1 MARNLERS
9 QPSRK
14 ITQKI
19 LIACEGSK
27 TEPIYFKSIRNELR
41 LPTLEIIILPHQSKT
56 DPGNIIE
63 RLIEERQQMKNDKR
77 WTTNDT
83 AWAVFDGD
91 EHIEKSLANWQGA
104 INRANSQKINLAIT
118 NPCFELWYLIH
129 FQDHLAQIS
138 REKLLKLL
146 NKYIPDYD
154 KSMSLYP
161 QLLKPLTEQAI
172 QRAEKIAKQIK
183 RDQLDEYSNP
193 CCSDLPKLISNLL
206 GLKDNSSSQQ

>member
-1 MARNLERS
+1 MARKLERS

-27 TEPIYFKSIRNELR
+27 TEPIYFNSIRNDLR
-41 LPTLEIIILPHQSKT
+41 SPTLEIIVLPPQRKT

-63 RLIEERQQMKNDKR
+63 RLIEERQKMKNEKR

-91 EHIEKSLANWQGA
+91 EHIERSRENWQNA
-104 INRANSQKINLAIT
+104 INRANTQKINLAIT

-129 FQDHLAQIS
+129 FQDHLSQIN
-138 REKLLKLL
+138 RDKLL
-146 NKYIPDYD
+146 NLLNKHIPEYD
-154 KSMSLYP
+154 KSMSLFP
-161 QLLKPLTEQAI
+161 KPLKSLTETAI
-172 QRAEKIAKQIK
+172 QRAEKIAKQIEREELYK
-183 RDQLDEYSNP
+183 YSNP
-193 CCSDLPKLISNLL
+193 CCSDLPKLISSLL
-206 GLKDNSSSQQ
+206 GLKNSNIQS